1 MPDYS
6 YSPRTRRYSS
16 GGKTVPPERVREWVS
31 EIRGKA
37 QERMKAVTE
46 QFVAGKVNRA
56 AWTIEMRSLISRS
69 HGAVAM
75 MAQGGKKAMDEKAW
89 GRVGQRIKSEAEY
102 LRGFERDIA
111 NGKAGTEAQIVA
123 RAQLYA
129 NALHGT
135 YEGAVIAREKAAG
148 VTRVLRVLGEPKTE
162 HCSDCPGL
170 AGEYDID
177 KVPQIGDSECQ
188 SACNCYIE
196 SVEAEGV
203 AA

>member
-1 MPDYS
+1 MLDFTFNPK
-6 YSPRTRRYSS
+6 TRRYSS
-16 GGKTVPPERVREWVS
+16 GGKAVPPERVREWVS

-46 QFVAGKVNRA
+46 QFITGRMNRA

-75 MAQGGKKAMDEKAW
+75 LAQGGKNAMNEKAW
-89 GRVGQRIKSEAEY
+89 GRAGQRIKSESDF
-102 LRGFERDIA
+102 LRGFERDVA

-135 YEGAVIAREKAAG
+135 YERAVVAREKDAG
-148 VTRVLRVLGEPKTE
+148 VRRVRRVLGVPMTE
-162 HCSDCPGL
+162 HCADCPGL

-177 KVPQIGDSECQ
+177 SVPQIGDSECGG
-188 SACNCYIE
+188 ACNCYTE

>member
-1 MPDYS
+1 MPDFTFN
-6 YSPRTRRYSS
+6 PKTRRYSS
-16 GGKTVPPERVREWVS
+16 GGKTVPPETLRAWVS
-31 EIRGKA
+31 EVM
-37 QERMKAVTE
+37 ERTRDEMRTVTQSYNE
-46 QFVAGKVNRA
+46 GSINRA
-56 AWTIEMRSLISRS
+56 AWTIAMRSLISRS
-69 HGAVAM
+69 HGSLAM
-75 MAQGGKKAMDEKAW
+75 LAQGGKNAMDEKSW
-89 GRVGQRIKSEAEY
+89 GRAGQRIKSESEY

-111 NGKAGTEAQIVA
+111 NGKAGSGAQILA

-135 YEGAVIAREKAAG
+135 YEGAVIAREKTAG
-148 VTRVLRVLGEPKTE
+148 ATRVLRVLGEPKTE

-188 SACNCYIE
+188 SACNCYFE

-203 AA
+203 AV